1 MKTTSLFVE
10 LLVIGTGTLIWIILL
25 LNALGIDVLN
35 SIKTYLEFEL
45 MLTSLALAIIYTL
58 GIVTDRLADGLLSI
72 PAKKIRSKIYPNRK
86 EIIIDK
92 VEIYNNATPL
102 VDMIDYGRSR
112 LRICRGWIFNLVFIQ
127 LSGNWNLW
135 KLSGKSQLMIF
146 NIFMIVLLVGLYYA
160 WSNLAQKEYEKI
172 KNIST
177 ALRSQ

>member
-10 LLVIGTGTLIWIILL
+10 LLVIGTGTLIWIILV
-25 LNALGIDVLN
+25 LNALGIDTFNAV
-35 SIKTYLEFEL
+35 KPYLEYEL
-45 MLTSLALAIIYTL
+45 MLTSLGLAVVYTL

-86 EIIIDK
+86 KIIIDK

-112 LRICRGWIFNLVFIQ
+112 LRICRGWILNLFFI
-127 LSGNWNLW
+127 LSSGNWNLW
-135 KLSGKSQLMIF
+135 KISEKNHLIIF
-146 NIFMIVLLVGLYYA
+146 NIFMVVLLLGLYYA

-177 ALRSQ
+177 ALRS